1 MAFSI
6 NNHGIEIY
14 LDIKYD
20 PNNKEPVKWCKV
32 DYSFKFGDIINYQ
45 TIFSEIF
52 LNEEL
57 PALEQFLSDY
67 INDKLKNGDYIIF
80 TEPDFCFEVNCSLKW
95 IVSLWHEGC
104 LCGNEFSTPLDKEQA
119 AKLRDYLREIVGA
132 KNDNNS

>member
-57 PALEQFLSDY
+57 PA
-67 INDKLKNGDYIIF
+67 
-80 TEPDFCFEVNCSLKW
+80 
-95 IVSLWHEGC
+95 
-104 LCGNEFSTPLDKEQA
+104 
-119 AKLRDYLREIVGA
+119 
-132 KNDNNS
+132 